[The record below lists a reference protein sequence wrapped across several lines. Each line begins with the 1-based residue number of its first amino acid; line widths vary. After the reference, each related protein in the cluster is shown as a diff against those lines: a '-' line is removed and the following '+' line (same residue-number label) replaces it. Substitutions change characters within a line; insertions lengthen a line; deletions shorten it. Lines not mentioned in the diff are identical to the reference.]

1 MRDPDVRRVL
11 KQELR
16 VRHGGEADT
25 IVVEELGLC
34 RGSVRAD
41 IAVING
47 LMKGFE
53 IKSDR
58 DTLQRLL
65 KQASVYSRVFDTAT
79 LVTAERHVHEA
90 ELALPPWW
98 GIEVIGD
105 DGTLSEIKQT
115 GPNPSVDANSVA
127 ILLWR
132 GEASSILSRAGVT
145 VYRHETRQSLCS
157 RLAAFLPL
165 DELRSAVREALKNRN
180 DGRFRSQRLQDG
192 VTFRPFS
199 TLSNSLSRLAQRRSR
214 QYTCRPN

>member
-11 KQELR
+11 KQAL
-16 VRHGGEADT
+16 VARHGGEADT

-65 KQASVYSRVFDTAT
+65 TQASVYSRVFDTAT
-79 LVTAERHVHEA
+79 LVTAERHVDA
-90 ELALPPWW
+90 ATLALPSWW
-98 GIEVIGD
+98 GIEVIGNN
-105 DGTLSEIKQT
+105 GTLSELKQT
-115 GPNPSVDANSVA
+115 RPNPRVDADSVA
-127 ILLWR
+127 LLLWR
-132 GEASSILSRAGVT
+132 DEASSILAHASAT
-145 VYRHETRQSLCS
+145 VHRHETRQSLCS
-157 RLAAFLPL
+157 RLAAILPL
-165 DELRSAVREALKNRN
+165 DELRSAVREALKNRD

-192 VTFRPFS
+192 VMFRPSS
-199 TLSNSLSRLAQRRSR
+199 TLSNFPSRLAQPRSR
-214 QYTCRPN
+214 QYTYRPN

>member
-11 KQELR
+11 KQELIA
-16 VRHGGEADT
+16 RHGGEAGT

-65 KQASVYSRVFDTAT
+65 KQATVYSRVFDTAT
-79 LVTAERHVHEA
+79 LVTAERHVYEA

-98 GIEVIGD
+98 GIEVIGN
-105 DGTLSEIKQT
+105 DGTLSEIRQT
-115 GPNPSVDANSVA
+115 RPNPRVDADSVA

-132 GEASSILSRAGVT
+132 DEASSILSHAGAT
-145 VYRHETRQSLCS
+145 VHRHETRQSLCS
-157 RLAAFLPL
+157 RMAAFLPL

-192 VTFRPFS
+192 VMFRPSS
-199 TLSNSLSRLAQRRSR
+199 TLSNFPSRLAQRRSR
-214 QYTCRPN
+214 QYTYRPN